1 MSAAVAARNLAFV
14 ATVPLLDGTDMFA
27 PEWVLIRDR
36 RICKV
41 VKRLSAGRG
50 GDGLALFEV
59 VHKNLTEMTRREFV
73 ERWQMDE

>member
-1 MSAAVAARNLAFV
+1 
-14 ATVPLLDGTDMFA
+14 MFA